1 MGNRTANMAGR
12 VSQRM
17 MWTDDR
23 QQRLQG
29 LFFRALPAAL
39 SKLPKSRAGS
49 FDRLTFRIT
58 TNPWFDSVHLK
69 DVLRDT

>member
-23 QQRLQG
+23 QQRLEG
-29 LFFRALPAAL
+29 LFFRALPGAL

-49 FDRLTFRIT
+49 SDRLTFRIT
-58 TNPWFDSVHLK
+58 TNPWSSIPCS
-69 DVLRDT
+69 